1 MNAHNPRFPKTD
13 RATGP
18 ESFEEIAC
26 DMQRILRESN
36 AALRESNAVLR
47 ESNAALRENSRKLD
61 ALMKH
66 LGVPYEKPP
75 TE

>member
-13 RATGP
+13 SATRP
-18 ESFEEIAC
+18 ESFEEIAR

-36 AALRESNAVLR
+36 AALRE
-47 ESNAALRENSRKLD
+47 NSRMLK
-61 ALMKH
+61 AIMKH

-75 TE
+75 TD

>member
-1 MNAHNPRFPKTD
+1 MNAQNPRIPKSEA
-13 RATGP
+13 ATRP
-18 ESFEEIAC
+18 ESFEEIAR
-26 DMQRILRESN
+26 DMQRVLRESN
-36 AALRESNAVLR
+36 AALR

-66 LGVPYEKPP
+66 LGVPYEKRP

>member
-1 MNAHNPRFPKTD
+1 MKDHNARLAQTD
-13 RATGP
+13 SATRP
-18 ESFEEIAC
+18 ESFEEIAR

-36 AALRESNAVLR
+36 AALR